1 MPNTARGYT
10 YPSSTSDT
18 AIWLH
23 FQDMAGDIDADV
35 DAVAKI
41 PVVRLV
47 QQAAQTGIATGV
59 DTVLTFGAGSE
70 EIDTHGFHSETTNP
84 SRITP
89 NKPGIYEFTVKPVYA
104 ASSTIQSMNTF
115 LRKNGGTYERSGN
128 LKPASI
134 GVNQASTPLTVLV
147 AANGT
152 TDYFEAG
159 TQCGNTANQATN
171 AVAGSTSVFQCKYVR
186 PL

>member
-1 MPNTARGYT
+1 MPNTSRGYT
-10 YPSSTSDT
+10 YPASTADT

-23 FQDMAGDIDADV
+23 FQELATDIDADV
-35 DAVAKI
+35 DALAKI

-47 QQAAQTGIATGV
+47 QQAAQTALTTGT
-59 DTVLTFGAGSE
+59 DTVLTFGTGTE
-70 EIDTHGFHSETTNP
+70 EIDTHGFHSETTNN

-104 ASSTIQSMNTF
+104 ASNTIQSMNTF

-128 LKPASI
+128 LKPATI
-134 GVNQASTPLTVLV
+134 AVNQASTPLITLV

-159 TQCGNTANQATN
+159 TTFGGTANQATN
-171 AVAGSTSVFQCKYVR
+171 AVGGSTSVFQCKYIR